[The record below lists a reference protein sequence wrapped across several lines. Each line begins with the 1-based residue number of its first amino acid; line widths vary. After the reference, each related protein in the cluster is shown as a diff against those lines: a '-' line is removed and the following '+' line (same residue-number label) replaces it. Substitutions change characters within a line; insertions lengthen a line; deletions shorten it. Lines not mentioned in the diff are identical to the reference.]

1 MNSELQVQAH
11 YLAEYTAGYKTSHF
25 TFIRPLGIMPA
36 VANFF
41 FFFFFFSFYFIFIA
55 LEPN

>member
-41 FFFFFFSFYFIFIA
+41 FFPFS
-55 LEPN
+55 

>member
-36 VANFF
+36 VAIFF
-41 FFFFFFSFYFIFIA
+41 FPFS
-55 LEPN
+55 

>member
-1 MNSELQVQAH
+1 MNRELQVQAH

-36 VANFF
+36 VAVL
-41 FFFFFFSFYFIFIA
+41 FFSFFIDSVYLNHLA

>member
-41 FFFFFFSFYFIFIA
+41 FFLFHRLGLFESLSFGA
-55 LEPN
+55 